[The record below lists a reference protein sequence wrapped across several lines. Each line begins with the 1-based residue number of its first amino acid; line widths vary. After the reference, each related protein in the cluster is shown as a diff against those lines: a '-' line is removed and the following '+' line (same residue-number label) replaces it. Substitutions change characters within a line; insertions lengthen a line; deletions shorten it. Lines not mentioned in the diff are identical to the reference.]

1 MIRLAIY
8 ITLAILLAV
17 GAVWFADHPGNMIIT
32 WQGWEIR
39 LSVAVFGL
47 LALLYTIFC
56 WYLFQLYRWFRSEN
70 PLTSPKRQQSRR
82 QKGLAELDKGWAALA
97 VHDREAAIR
106 HGKKALGL
114 LPDNNGPR
122 RLLVKATEGKIRQK
136 YLDQLSKDPD
146 GHLLAMACK
155 LDIALSEGDT
165 QGSLALLNDIRE
177 KRPNN
182 PWISQQLFDI
192 QTRLGQWTAAAQELT
207 KLAKAKAIDKVT
219 EKHLSAVLA
228 YSQALEADLAGQK
241 KLAREQAELALKND
255 PAFIPAALLLGRYH
269 LAQGDK
275 GKARKVIEATWK
287 LAPHPELGQFFLK
300 LDPLESVSEKFRR
313 VQKFTALNPDHLHSR
328 HLLARVALDTE
339 HWAEA
344 KKALDYLI
352 STKMATR
359 ETYHLLAR
367 LDMVQK
373 KDEKAAQAHL
383 AQAAEAAPDPK
394 WCCTTCHTTR
404 ENYTALC
411 PTCHTFGQ
419 VSWQG

>member
-1 MIRLAIY
+1 MIRLAVY
-8 ITLAILLAV
+8 ITLAILLAM

-47 LALLYTIFC
+47 LALLYSFFC
-56 WYLFQLYRWFRSEN
+56 WYLFRLYRWFRSEN
-70 PLTSPKRQQSRR
+70 PLTSPRRQQSRR
-82 QKGLAELDKGWAALA
+82 QKGLAELDMGWAALA
-97 VHDREAAIR
+97 IHDREAAIR

-122 RLLVKATEGKIRQK
+122 RLLVKATEGKDQQK
-136 YLDQLSKDPD
+136 YLDQLSKDPS

-155 LDIALSEGDT
+155 LEIALTENDT
-165 QGSLALLNDIRE
+165 QASLALLKDMRE

-182 PWISQQLFDI
+182 PWINQQLFDI

-207 KLAKAKAIDKVT
+207 KLVKAKAIDKGT

-241 KLAREQAELALKND
+241 KLGREQAELALKND

-275 GKARKVIEATWK
+275 GKARKVIETTWK
-287 LAPHPELGQFFLK
+287 LAPHPELGRFFLK
-300 LDPLESVSEKFRR
+300 LEPLETAREKFRR

-344 KKALDYLI
+344 KKALDFL
-352 STKMATR
+352 TGAGAATG
-359 ETYHLLAR
+359 ETYQLLAR
-367 LDMVQK
+367 LDMLQK

-394 WCCTTCHTTR
+394 WCCASCHTAR
-404 ENYTALC
+404 ENYLALC
-411 PTCHTFGQ
+411 SSCHTFGQ
-419 VSWQG
+419 IKWG

>member
-47 LALLYTIFC
+47 LALLYTFFC
-56 WYLFQLYRWFRSEN
+56 WYLFRLYRWFRSEN

-241 KLAREQAELALKND
+241 KLAREQAELAL
-255 PAFIPAALLLGRYH
+255 
-269 LAQGDK
+269 
-275 GKARKVIEATWK
+275 
-287 LAPHPELGQFFLK
+287 
-300 LDPLESVSEKFRR
+300 
-313 VQKFTALNPDHLHSR
+313 
-328 HLLARVALDTE
+328 
-339 HWAEA
+339 
-344 KKALDYLI
+344 
-352 STKMATR
+352 
-359 ETYHLLAR
+359 
-367 LDMVQK
+367 
-373 KDEKAAQAHL
+373 
-383 AQAAEAAPDPK
+383 
-394 WCCTTCHTTR
+394 
-404 ENYTALC
+404 
-411 PTCHTFGQ
+411 
-419 VSWQG
+419 